1 MIKNIPLSTLKLVSE
16 HLKYSAIIPKLQ
28 GLIIIFIDR
37 KCSNKFLRVYI
48 SNKGIFKK
56 KI

>member
-1 MIKNIPLSTLKLVSE
+1 MIKNIPLSMLKLVSE

-37 KCSNKFLRVYI
+37 KCSNKFL
-48 SNKGIFKK
+48 
-56 KI
+56 

>member
-16 HLKYSAIIPKLQ
+16 HLKYSAIPKLQ
-28 GLIIIFIDR
+28 GLIISFIDR